1 MRTYTVSTSKKI
13 VIAESG
19 GFNLSDKA
27 KMFIANVK
35 NLDLKYPNVLR
46 DAADF
51 AEKNRD
57 ADPLLLCLR
66 LLGSSESSGEGSV
79 LKIVEVPPTIDWE
92 IIVDK
97 NGAEIVVEKGRYWR

>member
-27 KMFIANVK
+27 RMFIANVK

-46 DAADF
+46 DAAVF
-51 AEKNRD
+51 AANNRD

-66 LLGSSESSGEGSV
+66 LLGTTETSGEGSV
-79 LKIVEVPPTIDWE
+79 LQIVEVPPTIEWE